1 MNLNEYQNSAAKFR
15 VQTSTPLERLFG
27 LGEEVGEVF
36 GLLKRY
42 ERGDYAANIGEFG
55 AKLHKELG
63 DVLWYLSQVAL
74 DNHWELEDI
83 AKTNLDKLE
92 SRSIRGVI
100 LGAGDNR

>member
-1 MNLNEYQNSAAKFR
+1 MELNEYQKEAAKYR
-15 VQTSTPLERLFG
+15 VATSTPLERLFG

-42 ERGDYAANIGEFG
+42 ERGDYAQDIGLFG

-63 DVLWYLSQVAL
+63 DVLWYLSQVAA
-74 DNHWELEDI
+74 DNHWDLADI
-83 AKTNLDKLE
+83 AKTNLEKLE